1 MTEPIAWFAHLE
13 KKNMNFKIFSFT
25 NVRFRITQ
33 KHHFKK
39 GQEYKL
45 SKNGM
50 LWYVFDHDYQVEF

>member
-13 KKNMNFKIFSFT
+13 KKNMNFTIFSFT

-33 KHHFKK
+33 KNIILRKVK
-39 GQEYKL
+39 NTKL

-50 LWYVFDHDYQVEF
+50 LKYVFDHD